1 MPRSPDVTSTAKP
14 PAATPPPGVIVPV
27 RYPFVPKTFDPCVP
41 SVTGVAET
49 ISAART
55 KAAVK
60 ARGRKI
66 ARIISETLIQRRC
79 PILATMMDATK

>member
-1 MPRSPDVTSTAKP
+1 VTSTAKP

-27 RYPFVPKTFDPCVP
+27 RYPFVPKTLDSCVP
-41 SVTGVAET
+41 SVTDVAEA
-49 ISAART
+49 IPAAKT

-66 ARIISETLIQRRC
+66 VRITSGTLIKCRC
-79 PILATMMDATK
+79 PILATMMGATK